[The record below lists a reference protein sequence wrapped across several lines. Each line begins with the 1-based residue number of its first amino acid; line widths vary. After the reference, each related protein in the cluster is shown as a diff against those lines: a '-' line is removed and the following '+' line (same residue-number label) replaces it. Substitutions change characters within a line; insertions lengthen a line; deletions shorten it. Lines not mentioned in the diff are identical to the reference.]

1 MNSQIIYS
9 DVDLTESESRRQR
22 QFGDDSSII
31 STQLVKA
38 KKIYRLKKIFN
49 RNCLKPAFDIF
60 VLKLFQ
66 HYKRGYKILREG
78 NQREQ
83 LRNLCL
89 HRLLVPKLRNWK
101 RKYFERMW
109 RAAYLKKQVTHKLRR
124 VIQRSLN
131 TLRVQAFR
139 TWRDQAQMLIR

>member
-1 MNSQIIYS
+1 M
-9 DVDLTESESRRQR
+9 
-22 QFGDDSSII
+22 
-31 STQLVKA
+31 KA

-83 LRNLCL
+83 LRILCL

-101 RKYFERMW
+101 RKYFEKLWKATYM
-109 RAAYLKKQVTHKLRR
+109 KKQVTHKLQR
-124 VIQRSLN
+124 VI
-131 TLRVQAFR
+131 
-139 TWRDQAQMLIR
+139 